1 MMPIPYA
8 AEELVVRAIRNARPR
23 KPGPSPR
30 WVAVQDAFALGS
42 TYSVALCR
50 GFGLDPDEEL
60 DGPACEICADIEAV
74 MLR

>member
-8 AEELVVRAIRNARPR
+8 AEELVRRAIRNARPR
-23 KPGPSPR
+23 KPGMSPR

-50 GFGLDPDEEL
+50 GFGIYPEEL
-60 DGPACEICADIEAV
+60 IAGPVCVSCEEVEDA
-74 MLR
+74 